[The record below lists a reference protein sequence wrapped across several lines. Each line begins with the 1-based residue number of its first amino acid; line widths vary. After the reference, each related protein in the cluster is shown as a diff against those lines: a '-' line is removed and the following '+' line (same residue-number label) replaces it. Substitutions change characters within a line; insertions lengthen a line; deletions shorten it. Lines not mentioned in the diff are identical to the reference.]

1 MPEPNPCCILQD
13 IKTEEFENPI
23 VIPKDE
29 ATLPETQENF
39 QDSHETRCPI
49 IKPCVCTEPEVLI
62 PRPIVL
68 PPDPLGPAKEPVPLD
83 YWTPLAGL
91 TGTRPAVDNFSI
103 SRYSPAEGRL
113 HNKSL
118 FENSETSIENAALA
132 AFNARRYMHRI
143 YIETDKNQLS
153 SDIKLSERAGLIFR
167 WKTEL
172 DLSIAD
178 TIKEISLI
186 QEERKRIIR
195 CLHAV
200 QMVHAIATDVKHARC
215 SRMEF
220 DLILDEVDEEVIK
233 ELKLSAEIQIL
244 YNKYVDQLMSQLQ
257 ELKDSKQK
265 LEIDRSNKLDS
276 YEIDTTC
283 RGLKSDSEIVIW
295 KPGSAR
301 IPPDQSSPYDYER
314 YTKEG
319 LVQADN
325 VLERSRIL
333 RNNLYNIYEKAIRD
347 LRIQADRIELALANK
362 IELTVQIIQ
371 RLENEL
377 IRCLRKLADTEFLV
391 DQMRTALKRLD
402 GAMKCAQT
410 RLDMRLKR
418 AGVESCRDAVQAE
431 LIEEVKILSKNISDM
446 LEQIKSADDSTID
459 LVKARR
465 DIETE
470 IIVKKKSLCV
480 DRDRCQLI
488 RSFYPTVQTLAGYC

>member
-186 QEERKRIIR
+186 QEE
-195 CLHAV
+195 H
-200 QMVHAIATDVKHARC
+200 
-215 SRMEF
+215 
-220 DLILDEVDEEVIK
+220 
-233 ELKLSAEIQIL
+233 
-244 YNKYVDQLMSQLQ
+244 QLMSQLQ